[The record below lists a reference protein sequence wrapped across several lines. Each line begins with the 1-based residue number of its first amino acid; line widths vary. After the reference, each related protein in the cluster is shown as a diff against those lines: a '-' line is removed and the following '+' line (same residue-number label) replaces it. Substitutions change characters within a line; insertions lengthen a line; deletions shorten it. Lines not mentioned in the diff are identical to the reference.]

1 MILQVDFVDSV
12 GAAFS
17 ESLLID
23 IIANTKSKDIR
34 WELNLSSDTSLEFD

>member
-34 WELNLSSDTSLEFD
+34 LGVKSELRYKPGV

>member
-34 WELNLSSDTSLEFD
+34 LGVKSELRYEPGV